1 MSALAITVLGHDRPG
16 IIAEVTEAL
25 VDLGGNLEDS
35 SMTLLR
41 GHFAMTL
48 VVRTEATA
56 EAVQAALSGL
66 EHDGLRAFVLQVPDE
81 DGHAEVGNR
90 YLLSVHGADRVGIVA
105 AITAVVAAQGANIVD
120 LTTRLG
126 RNLYVLT
133 AEVDVPRSGKP
144 AALTDAL
151 QRVAQE
157 IGLEISLLPVDD
169 DLI

>member
-48 VVRTEATA
+48 VVRTEATV
-56 EAVQAALSGL
+56 EAVQSALSGL
-66 EHDGLRAFVLQVPDE
+66 EHDGLKVFVLEVPDE
-81 DGHAEVGNR
+81 DARAAVGDR
-90 YLLSVHGADRVGIVA
+90 YLLSVHGADRVGIVS
-105 AITAVVAAQGANIVD
+105 AITAVVAAHGANIVD

-133 AEVDVPRSGKP
+133 AEVDVPRSGNP
-144 AALTDAL
+144 SALTGAL

-157 IGLEISLLPVDD
+157 IGLEISLLPADD